1 MVKLEYFKEAVK
13 TSQAIY
19 ADKTRAFLEN
29 KYPGFFPDIYDQLKK
44 EEEYFAYIKI
54 CNSDTNKGLL
64 NFKSQNIKFL
74 GLYDVI
80 SSTYDM
86 SDEESAVED
95 IISQYGIDLVSE
107 VDDEEEPSGLFEYY
121 IGKDNFQELVFN
133 HGANLYFITDR
144 FNVYLMAFNEDDN
157 KMISIYEI
165 FIDGNKISK
174 IGNL

>member
-19 ADKTRAFLEN
+19 GDKTRILLES
-29 KYPGFFPDIYDQLKK
+29 KYPGYFPGIYDQLKK
-44 EEEYFAYIKI
+44 EEEYFAYMKI
-54 CNSDTNKGLL
+54 CNSDTNKELL
-64 NFKSQNIKFL
+64 NFSGQNIKFF
-74 GLYDVI
+74 GLYDAI
-80 SSTYDM
+80 SDADDAF
-86 SDEESAVED
+86 DEEYAVEKT
-95 IISQYGIDLVSE
+95 ISQYGLDLVSE
-107 VDDEEEPSGLFEYY
+107 VDDEEEPSGLFDYY

-133 HGANLYFITDR
+133 HGANLYFITDQ
-144 FNVYLMAFNEDDN
+144 FNVYLMSFNEDGD

>member
-19 ADKTRAFLEN
+19 GDKTRILIES
-29 KYPGFFPDIYDQLKK
+29 KYPGYFPGIYDQLKK
-44 EEEYFAYIKI
+44 EEEYFAYMKI
-54 CNSDTNKGLL
+54 CNSDTNKKLL
-64 NFKSQNIKFL
+64 NFSGQNIKFF
-74 GLYDVI
+74 GLYDAI
-80 SSTYDM
+80 SDADDM
-86 SDEESAVED
+86 FDEEYAVEKTL
-95 IISQYGIDLVSE
+95 SQYGLDLVSE

-121 IGKDNFQELVFN
+121 IGKDTFQELVFN
-133 HGANLYFITDR
+133 HGANLYFITDQ
-144 FNVYLMAFNEDDN
+144 FNVYLMSFNEDDD